1 MARYIN
7 ECPAL
12 KLLQETDALV
22 DLHVVEQFLEEVV
35 AVVVFDQLCEMA
47 IDLFNNP
54 VNDLLLGLPKVV
66 LKELRA
72 NFFNCQVLNIACEY
86 L

>member
-1 MARYIN
+1 LYQLELLFLGDHFKYLLESVGAFSMARDIN

-35 AVVVFDQLCEMA
+35 AVVVFD
-47 IDLFNNP
+47 
-54 VNDLLLGLPKVV
+54 
-66 LKELRA
+66 
-72 NFFNCQVLNIACEY
+72 
-86 L
+86 

>member
-1 MARYIN
+1 
-7 ECPAL
+7 
-12 KLLQETDALV
+12 
-22 DLHVVEQFLEEVV
+22 
-35 AVVVFDQLCEMA
+35 MA

>member
-35 AVVVFDQLCEMA
+35 AVVVFD
-47 IDLFNNP
+47 
-54 VNDLLLGLPKVV
+54 
-66 LKELRA
+66 
-72 NFFNCQVLNIACEY
+72 
-86 L
+86 